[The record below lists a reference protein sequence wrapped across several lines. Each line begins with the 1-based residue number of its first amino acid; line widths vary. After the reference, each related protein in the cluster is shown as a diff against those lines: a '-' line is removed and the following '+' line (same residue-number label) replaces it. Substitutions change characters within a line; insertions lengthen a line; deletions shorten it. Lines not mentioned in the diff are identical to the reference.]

1 LGRLRPRDRRIPR
14 RLRVPWRRSDLQGL
28 YGIRCRAQGRSAFG
42 RGSAKV
48 LRLLERGARRR
59 RVRRIHLPAAK
70 ASSRSHAS
78 LIVSG
83 ETAKVSRRKP
93 SPAGPKAEP
102 GIVARLCFSS
112 SWVARS
118 QEFSPQSLTLTKA

>member
-1 LGRLRPRDRRIPR
+1 DEQGGPGQGPAALRLGRLRPRDRRIPR

-59 RVRRIHLPAAK
+59 RVSETPG
-70 ASSRSHAS
+70 S
-78 LIVSG
+78 LSQTTSVL
-83 ETAKVSRRKP
+83 
-93 SPAGPKAEP
+93 AEVP
-102 GIVARLCFSS
+102 ENDGVVGIGDCAVYR
-112 SWVARS
+112 
-118 QEFSPQSLTLTKA
+118 